1 MNIKH
6 KIPLLMAAC
15 LAFLLP
21 FPVAA
26 MEPAQIAAI
35 LAGTPVQN
43 EFAFSA
49 TYQKKVDAAWKRY
62 ESAVGLPLASWSS
75 KEIGKL
81 AYTGAFYPFSGPDF
95 LTINRVYPDAMHYTL
110 VSLQKAKRP
119 LAIDRLSPK
128 AKQKLEAKMGEAW
141 EKFGK
146 LGFFRTHD
154 LDNDQADSLSLG
166 ATSILL
172 AFSARLGY
180 IPLSVRPLSFSEADS
195 QWIPADD
202 DSSDWRSV
210 RIALSK
216 AGKVITL
223 DYISLDLSDPYL
235 MKSAALCQ
243 WIDERANAPVFLK
256 AASHLLQKPSFS
268 VLRQSLLKQSRMVVQ
283 DETGL
288 NYDDLKTI
296 GKTRLYGNFVKTHAL
311 FKSTRQSALANAYQT
326 ASPPP
331 PPLPFAFSYLK
342 GAGFCSMQIANR

>member
-1 MNIKH
+1 
-6 KIPLLMAAC
+6 
-15 LAFLLP
+15 
-21 FPVAA
+21 
-26 MEPAQIAAI
+26 
-35 LAGTPVQN
+35 
-43 EFAFSA
+43 
-49 TYQKKVDAAWKRY
+49 
-62 ESAVGLPLASWSS
+62 
-75 KEIGKL
+75 
-81 AYTGAFYPFSGPDF
+81 
-95 LTINRVYPDAMHYTL
+95 MHYTL

-141 EKFGK
+141 ENSASW
-146 LGFFRTHD
+146 GFSERMISIMTR
-154 LDNDQADSLSLG
+154 LTKLSLG

-180 IPLSVRPLSFSEADS
+180 IPLSVRPSARQTVNGFRLTT
-195 QWIPADD
+195 IPAIGARCGLP
-202 DSSDWRSV
+202 W
-210 RIALSK
+210 SK

-311 FKSTRQSALANAYQT
+311 FKSTRN
-326 ASPPP
+326 PPP
-331 PPLPFAFSYLK
+331 PTLTKRPAPCCHPCPSPSAT
-342 GAGFCSMQIANR
+342 